1 MIRQFG
7 AQVDGECDVF
17 RRGSHPAAV
26 TLPIVEP
33 YPLAEPVSIHS
44 RADLIDD
51 PGTVAVGDDPW
62 VFHSGRATPSIGV
75 RRIDAGSLQPY
86 PHLAVAGVGRGQF
99 AADEDFVRGSLA
111 VVPDCSH
118 SCLLQACLGSQPT
131 FSNFCSERMWSGR
144 GVSG

>member
-7 AQVDGECDVF
+7 DQVDGECDVF

-33 YPLAEPVSIHS
+33 YPLAELVLIHS
-44 RADLIDD
+44 RPHLIDD
-51 PGTVAVGDDPW
+51 PGTVAVDDDSW
-62 VFHSGRATPSIGV
+62 VFHGGRATPSISV
-75 RRIDAGSLQPY
+75 RRIDAGSLQLH

-99 AADEDFVRGSLA
+99 AADQDFVRRSLS
-111 VVPDCSH
+111 VVPDCAY
-118 SCLLQACLGSQPT
+118 SCLPQACLGSQPT

>member
-7 AQVDGECDVF
+7 DQVDGECDVF

-33 YPLAEPVSIHS
+33 YPLAEPVLIHS

-62 VFHSGRATPSIGV
+62 VFHSGQATPSIGV
-75 RRIDAGSLQPY
+75 RRIDAGSLASPA
-86 PHLAVAGVGRGQF
+86 PRRGRRWAWAVRRRPGLRPPLPVGRTRLR
-99 AADEDFVRGSLA
+99 AWLSPLT
-111 VVPDCSH
+111 
-118 SCLLQACLGSQPT
+118 LLGSQPT
-131 FSNFCSERMWSGR
+131 FSNFCNERIRSGR

>member
-7 AQVDGECDVF
+7 DQVDGECDVF

-26 TLPIVEP
+26 TLPIVKP
-33 YPLAEPVSIHS
+33 YPLAEPVLIHS

-75 RRIDAGSLQPY
+75 RRIDAGSLQLH
-86 PHLAVAGVGRGQF
+86 PHLAVAGVGVGSSPQTRTSS
-99 AADEDFVRGSLA
+99 AAPCRSYQTA
-111 VVPDCSH
+111 
-118 SCLLQACLGSQPT
+118 
-131 FSNFCSERMWSGR
+131 RI
-144 GVSG
+144 